1 MDNNE
6 NKEEQIV
13 VEESEKKEKKKFN
26 PVILIVIAIV
36 FLLLLVVG
44 AIVLAIVGVFGFRL
58 IKSSKT
64 STGGSNIVEVNKYA
78 DYQLKGNSIEAF
90 DLYFLQLENNKKN
103 NVYSPLSIKY
113 ALEML
118 SEGAKGDSK
127 KQITNI
133 LGTYNNRTY
142 PNNEHMSFANAMFI
156 KESYKKDVKDAYIKT
171 LSTKYNANVVYDTFK
186 KPDALNS
193 WVSEKTF
200 GLIDHLYDDISDED
214 FILINALAID
224 MEWNKKIQSEHEDYV
239 VEYSHEKYSKY
250 VGSLDSTDYHQLSF
264 KNVSYDVK
272 SAEIGAVVNKYD
284 LYTTIGE
291 ENIRKTVKAEYDN
304 YVNSGEDLCGD
315 EIADIDAY
323 LDNYIKEIKAN
334 YKKISSSTDFEFYTD
349 SNVKVFAK
357 DLKTYNNTTLQYVA
371 IMPTTETLD
380 NYIKNIKADDIN
392 TLINNLKGIELNSFK
407 DGVVTEISGYIPM
420 FKYDYKLNFI
430 KDLEKLGIKDIFDPE
445 KANLSNLTKSKSYI
459 NDATHQATIE
469 FSNEGIKAAAVTAL
483 GGKGAIECGFDYLYE
498 VPVEKIDLTFDKP
511 FIYIIRDKSTNEA
524 WFVGS
529 VYEPAEYIEQGFD
542 YE

>member
-1 MDNNE
+1 MDK
-6 NKEEQIV
+6 KEEPIII
-13 VEESEKKEKKKFN
+13 EETEEKAKKKFN
-26 PVILIVIAIV
+26 PVILIVIG
-36 FLLLLVVG
+36 VVALILIIIG
-44 AIVLAIVGVFGFRL
+44 AIILVAVGLFGFRMV
-58 IKSSKT
+58 KSNKT
-64 STGGSNIVEVNKYA
+64 TTRSTNVVEVNKYA
-78 DYQLKGNSIEAF
+78 DYQLTGNSIEAF

-118 SEGAKGDSK
+118 NEGTKGNSK

-133 LGTYNNRTY
+133 LGTYQNRTY
-142 PNNEHMSFANAMFI
+142 QNSSNMSFANAMFI
-156 KESYKKDVKDAYIKT
+156 KESYKKDVRDAYIKT
-171 LSTKYNANVVYDTFK
+171 LSTKYNANVVYDSFK

-214 FILINALAID
+214 FILLNALAID
-224 MEWNKKIQSEHEDYV
+224 MEWDKKIQSEHEDYY
-239 VEYSHEKYSKY
+239 VEFSHEDYGKY
-250 VGSLDSTDYHQLSF
+250 VGALDSVDYHQLSF
-264 KNVSYDVK
+264 KDVSYKVK
-272 SAEIGAVVNKYD
+272 SAEIGAVINKYD
-284 LYTTIGE
+284 IYTTIGE
-291 ENIRKTVKAEYDN
+291 ESIRKTVKEEYDKWLSSDEG
-304 YVNSGEDLCGD
+304 YCGD
-315 EIADIDAY
+315 EITDIDAY
-323 LDNYIKEIKAN
+323 LDKYISEIKAN
-334 YKKISSSTDFEFYTD
+334 YKKISSSTNFEFYVD

-371 IMPTTETLD
+371 IMPTSVSLD
-380 NYIKNIKADDIN
+380 SYIKTVKADDIN
-392 TLINNLKGIELNSFK
+392 TIINNLKDIKLNNFK

-430 KDLEKLGIKDIFDPE
+430 KDLSKLGITDIFDPD
-445 KANLSNLTKSKSYI
+445 KADLSNLTKSKSYI
-459 NDATHQATIE
+459 NEATHQATIE

-483 GGKGAIECGFDYLYE
+483 GGKGAIDCGFDYKYE
-498 VPVEKIDLTFDKP
+498 VLVEKIDLTFDKP

-529 VYEPAEYIEQGFD
+529 VYEPVKYVEQTID